1 MFKLCITDSFDEKVR
16 IKQATLTI
24 NPIRLNWHYV
34 IWYKNFTVLLLSLVV
49 PFILLAYWN
58 ANTLAV
64 MIRRHRLAYR
74 PALRSND
81 NARTNLAISLPT
93 NEEVAAAVLNANNR
107 IQIVSESSASRQGNS
122 K

>member
-1 MFKLCITDSFDEKVR
+1 M
-16 IKQATLTI
+16 
-24 NPIRLNWHYV
+24 
-34 IWYKNFTVLLLSLVV
+34 

-74 PALRSND
+74 PALRSN
-81 NARTNLAISLPT
+81 NNVGTNFAISLQP
-93 NEEVAAAVLNANNR
+93 NGEVAAALLNENNR
-107 IQIVSESSASRQGNS
+107 IRILTESSASRQGNS